1 MSLDAAYCADGC
13 GRLAERE
20 RPMGVAGPAKC
31 YDHAEDGWI
40 YYELVCRE
48 HETLEVTG

>member
-20 RPMGVAGPAKC
+20 RPMGVTR
-31 YDHAEDGWI
+31 DGDLTV
-40 YYELVCRE
+40 ELVCRD
-48 HETLEVTG
+48 HETLEVG